1 MGNNEE
7 ELLKAKIS
15 ELEIE
20 LTIQKRELEIEAAL
34 ERVRSRT
41 MAMQKS
47 EELAEAAAVLFQQF
61 AALGNE
67 PDRISIGIIDEE
79 SGTTEVW
86 ATDQT
91 GTQINIRF
99 TARNTEPTT
108 VQPLFESWKAGKP
121 SLVVDLHGNEL
132 KKWIHYLRTEL
143 GMSINDNY
151 FHDRRLHHVSF
162 FSQGWLNISTLEPL
176 PDQTLV
182 LLDRFASVFNLT
194 YTRFLDL
201 QKAEIQVQEAKIEAA
216 LERVRA
222 RAMSM
227 QNSED
232 VASATAVMFTELFK
246 LGIETMRCGIL
257 FIHEN
262 KTMEVWNSYT
272 DKEGEIRKVAGLLD
286 MNIHP
291 LLQQAFIAWQNKD
304 ETFQYK
310 LEGEDRQAYY
320 AAVSQS
326 STYHLPV
333 YNEPKETHY
342 SNIYLFEEGG
352 IYTFT
357 QYPHSTEVQSVLK
370 KFTAVFA
377 LTFRRYQDL
386 KGAEDQARE
395 ARIETALEK
404 VRSRSMAMHSS
415 NELKEVIIVVI
426 EQFKQLGFNLD
437 LANFNFLTNSRD
449 WTMWLATPDF
459 AYPDI
464 IHLPYIN
471 HPLFDNCIEAVKKG
485 LDFMSDTLNY
495 EEKNCAMQHFYKT
508 TILNHYDSDER
519 KIYVK
524 EAKGLSRSIVFMK
537 SIILT
542 ISNFNAIPYTD
553 EQNVIIKRFANVFE
567 QSYIRFLDLQKAEA
581 QTREARIETALERVR
596 SKAMSMH
603 SSEDIVATIGVFY
616 HELEHFNITPRR
628 CGVGLL
634 NKETR
639 YSEISSMNTT
649 EEGNSIEVIGRL
661 KMAGHPVLE
670 GIFDNWILQ
679 KEYHPVLRGNEIK
692 EYYQLVRPQLSYPDY
707 PNDTVQYGYFFF
719 FTEGGVYAWTENPL
733 SEDDL
738 KIYRRFTSVLS
749 LTYKRYK
756 DLKDAE
762 ARTQIAV
769 KEASLDRVRAEI
781 ASMRTAEDLQRITPL
796 VWRELTALGVPFFRC
811 GVFIVDEEKQKIHF
825 YLSTPDGKS
834 LAALNLDADTM
845 DITSNA
851 TAHWRE
857 QKVYISHWSKA
868 QFLEFA
874 QSLVSRGQIQN
885 VNTYQGGEEA
895 PESLTLQFVPF
906 IQGMMYVG
914 SAEDL
919 STVQIELVQAL
930 AEAFST
936 AYARYEDFT
945 KLEAANQQIESALKD
960 LRATQTQLIQ
970 SEKMASLGEL
980 TAGIAHEIQ
989 NPLNFVNNFSE
1000 VSTELVDEMNEA
1012 LAKGNTGEA
1021 QQIAEDLKQNLEK
1034 INHHGKRAGD
1044 IVKGM
1049 LQHSRSSSGTKEPT
1063 DINALADEYL
1073 RLAYHGL
1080 RAKDKSFNATMV
1092 TDFDQS
1098 LSANEAG
1105 IGNINIVPQD
1115 IGRVILNL
1123 ITNAFYAVTEKK
1135 KQMGDGYEPTV
1146 SVITKRIVP
1155 LPGGPQGVDVR
1166 VTDNGNGIP
1175 QKVID
1180 KIFQPFFT
1188 TKPTGQGTGLGL
1200 SLSYDIVKAHG
1211 GDLKVETKE
1220 GEGSEFMISLPANI

>member
-121 SLVVDLHGNEL
+121 SLVVDLQGNEL
-132 KKWIHYLRTEL
+132 KKWIYYLRTEL

-216 LERVRA
+216 LERVRT

-333 YNEPKETHY
+333 YNEPQEAHY

-386 KGAEDQARE
+386 KKAEAQARE
-395 ARIETALEK
+395 AQIEAALER
-404 VRSRSMAMHSS
+404 VRSHSMAMHKSS
-415 NELKEVIIVVI
+415 DLLDVISVLSD
-426 EQFKQLGFNLD
+426 QLQQLGFKID
-437 LANFNFLTNSRD
+437 SANFNTTYREKD
-449 WTMWLATPDF
+449 WHLWLCNPGTPM
-459 AYPDI
+459 YPDQLHI
-464 IHLPYIN
+464 PYFD
-471 HPLFDNCIEAVKKG
+471 HPFFNRTIESLAKG
-485 LDFMSDTLNY
+485 SDFNASVFGK
-495 EEKNCAMQHFYKT
+495 EEKDAFLDHLYSNTLAKNT
-508 TILNHYDSDER
+508 PEER
-519 KIYVK
+519 KKYRYSKPGFAWSVVYLK
-524 EAKGLSRSIVFMK
+524 NTSI
-537 SIILT
+537 T
-542 ISNFNAIPYTD
+542 IANYDVEPYTEEQNAILR
-553 EQNVIIKRFANVFE
+553 RFGNAFE
-567 QSYIRFLDLQKAEA
+567 QSYTRFLDLQKAEA
-581 QTREARIETALERVR
+581 QTREAQIESALERVR

-616 HELEHFNITPRR
+616 HELEYFNITPRR

-707 PNDTVQYGYFFF
+707 PNDIVQYGYFFF
-719 FTEGGVYAWTENPL
+719 FTEGGVYAWTGNPL

-834 LAALNLDADTM
+834 LAVLNLDADTM

-874 QSLVSRGQIQN
+874 QSLISRGQIQN

-919 STVQIELVQAL
+919 STAQIELVQAL

-1098 LSANEAG
+1098 LSADEAG

-1155 LPGGPQGVDVR
+1155 LPGGPQGVEVR

>member
-7 ELLKAKIS
+7 ELLKVKIS

-121 SLVVDLHGNEL
+121 SLVVDLQGNEL

-304 ETFQYK
+304 ETFRYK

-326 STYHLPV
+326 PTYHLPV
-333 YNEPKETHY
+333 YNEPQETHY

-370 KFTAVFA
+370 KFTAVFS

-386 KGAEDQARE
+386 KRAEAQARE
-395 ARIETALEK
+395 AQIQLALERVRARTMAMQQSEELAETA
-404 VRSRSMAMHSS
+404 S
-415 NELKEVIIVVI
+415 VV
-426 EQFKQLGFNLD
+426 FKQLTVLGID
-437 LANFNFLTNSRD
+437 TNR
-449 WTMWLATPDF
+449 L
-459 AYPDI
+459 YIGI
-464 IHLPYIN
+464 IKDESGN
-471 HPLFDNCIEAVKKG
+471 IEFWGTDEDGSTVNTQFTG
-485 LDFMSDTLNY
+485 SIS
-495 EEKNCAMQHFYKT
+495 KNKSIQKM
-508 TILNHYDSDER
+508 YDGWNAQ
-519 KIYVK
+519 K
-524 EAKGLSRSIVFMK
+524 K
-537 SIILT
+537 SIIIDMQGKELSDYVQYLIEELHVPFKQGLSQTRRVQT
-542 ISNFNAIPYTD
+542 IAYFSKGFLGIASPD
-553 EQNVIIKRFANVFE
+553 EQPEANINLLERFAGVFNLTFT
-567 QSYIRFLDLQKAEA
+567 RFLDLKNAEA

-661 KMAGHPVLE
+661 KMGGHPVLE
-670 GIFDNWILQ
+670 GVFDNWLLQ

-692 EYYQLVRPQLSYPDY
+692 EYYQLVRPQISYPDY

-733 SEDDL
+733 SEEDL

-781 ASMRTAEDLQRITPL
+781 ASMRNAEDLQRITPL

-811 GVFIVDEEKQKIHF
+811 GVFIVDEEKQKIYF

-834 LAALNLDADTM
+834 LAALNLDADTT
-845 DITSNA
+845 DIISNA
-851 TAHWRE
+851 TTHWRE
-857 QKVYISHWSKA
+857 QKVYISHWSKE

-874 QSLVSRGQIQN
+874 QNLVSQGQIQN

-1080 RAKDKSFNATMV
+1080 RAKDKSFNASMKTG
-1092 TDFDQS
+1092 FD
-1098 LSANEAG
+1098 
-1105 IGNINIVPQD
+1105 
-1115 IGRVILNL
+1115 
-1123 ITNAFYAVTEKK
+1123 
-1135 KQMGDGYEPTV
+1135 
-1146 SVITKRIVP
+1146 
-1155 LPGGPQGVDVR
+1155 
-1166 VTDNGNGIP
+1166 
-1175 QKVID
+1175 
-1180 KIFQPFFT
+1180 
-1188 TKPTGQGTGLGL
+1188 
-1200 SLSYDIVKAHG
+1200 
-1211 GDLKVETKE
+1211 
-1220 GEGSEFMISLPANI
+1220 